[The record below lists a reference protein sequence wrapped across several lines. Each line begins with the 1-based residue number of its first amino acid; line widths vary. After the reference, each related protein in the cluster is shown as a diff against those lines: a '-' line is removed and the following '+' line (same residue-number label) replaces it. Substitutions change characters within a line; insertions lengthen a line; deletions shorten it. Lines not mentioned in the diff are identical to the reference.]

1 MHPQQVYSL
10 SIHADYRCR
19 HSGQCCSLD
28 WDVPIELPV
37 YRSLQG
43 ALTAGTLRVAAAAHS
58 DAPFV
63 VDPDLPADAAAIFR
77 RTDEGRCVF
86 FEPASRLCV
95 VHRDLGGSALPVTCR
110 IFPRVAVQDRRGT
123 FVSLSH
129 FCPTAAAMLFRTDV
143 SLRIVTA
150 PPAFP
155 PGDYDGLTVSDE
167 DLPPLL
173 RPDVL
178 MDLEGYTAWER
189 HMVDRC
195 VDVARPPEVVLATLA
210 RDAEHLSGWRPGRA
224 SLSRAVAE
232 LPGDAVE
239 APAAESLAASLRLY
253 DECLRAVPPELRDDR
268 DVDDLEGAFDR
279 WVRPRWRVAHAP
291 LNHYIAS
298 KAFASWTAYQG
309 RGIRTIVR
317 GIEAAVA
324 LVRVEAARRCR
335 DARRELDDELLL
347 EAIRSADFILN
358 HQAIG
363 EDLAENWGRAIGEY

>member
-1 MHPQQVYSL
+1 LHSQQVYSL

-63 VDPDLPADAAAIFR
+63 VEPDLPGDAAAIFR
-77 RTDEGRCVF
+77 RTEEGRCVF
-86 FEPASRLCV
+86 FEPESRLCV
-95 VHRDLGGSALPVTCR
+95 VHRDLGATALPVTCR
-110 IFPRVAVQDRRGT
+110 LFPRVAVQDRRGT
-123 FVSLSH
+123 FVGLSH
-129 FCPTAAAMLFRTDV
+129 FCPTAAGMLFRTDV
-143 SLRIVTA
+143 PLRIVSA

-155 PGDYDGLTVSDE
+155 PGDYDGLTVGE
-167 DLPPLL
+167 EELPPLL
-173 RPDVL
+173 RPDVA

-195 VDVARPPEVVLATLA
+195 VDGGRLPEAVLATLA
-210 RDAEHLSGWRPGRA
+210 RDAEQLARWRPGGT

-232 LPGDAVE
+232 LPSDAVE
-239 APAAESLAASLRLY
+239 VQDADSLAASLRLY

-268 DVDDLEGAFDR
+268 DLNRLEAAFDR
-279 WVRPRWRVAHAP
+279 WVRPRWRVARAP

-298 KAFASWTAYQG
+298 KAVASWTGYQG

-324 LVRVEAARRCR
+324 LVRVEAARGCR
-335 DARRELDDELLL
+335 DAGRELDDELLL